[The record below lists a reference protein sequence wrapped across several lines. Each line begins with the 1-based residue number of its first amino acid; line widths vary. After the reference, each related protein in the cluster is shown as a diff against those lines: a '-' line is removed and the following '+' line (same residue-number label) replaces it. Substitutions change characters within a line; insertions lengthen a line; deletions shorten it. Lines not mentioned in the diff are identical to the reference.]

1 MPERMGAR
9 RDSRTSE
16 NPPADVPAG
25 VRCSRCGYDVRLL
38 PVSGR
43 CPECGASIA
52 ESFRQC
58 DGRRRW
64 GISNCALLALFLG
77 CAVGL
82 VWRVWTIHSYHL
94 GHSEYE
100 LVCFVASVCYGY
112 LCVRARR
119 STLNGKKKERVYAAV
134 LIFLLL
140 CLWSIL
146 MNAWYFER
154 LLRQVGILG
163 DGTSWSGGGLGGNHE
178 PTAAHGRGLR
188 KAGGDGRQGMAA
200 R

>member
-1 MPERMGAR
+1 VHKNRLV
-9 RDSRTSE
+9 
-16 NPPADVPAG
+16 DVAAG
-25 VRCSRCGYDVRLL
+25 LRCFQCGYDLRLL

-52 ESFRQC
+52 ESLRQY
-58 DGRRRW
+58 DGKRRW
-64 GISNCALLALFLG
+64 GISDCALLALFLG

-82 VWRVWTIHSYHL
+82 VWRVLTIQSYHL
-94 GHSEYE
+94 GHSEYK

-112 LCVRARR
+112 LGVRARP
-119 STLNGKKKERVYAAV
+119 STVNRKKKERVYAAV

-140 CLWSIL
+140 CLWGIV

-163 DGTSWSGGGLGGNHE
+163 DGTSGPGGGLEGIMNLQRVMGV
-178 PTAAHGRGLR
+178 G
-188 KAGGDGRQGMAA
+188 
-200 R
+200 